1 MNLLAT
7 LPDLERD
14 MESALLHIGRGDI
27 VDQLR
32 GASVERWEY
41 DEFADT
47 VSIFVSAS
55 ASPSL
60 RPVARAETISIYDEV
75 GVILETDDRGCVS
88 VIEIS
93 GGKDL
98 IARLE
103 AARTAGASRS
113 R

>member
-1 MNLLAT
+1 MNLLAM

-32 GASVERWEY
+32 VASVERWEY

-47 VSIFVSAS
+47 ASIFVSAS

-60 RPVARAETISIYDEV
+60 RPGSRAETVSIYDEL
-75 GVILETDDRGCVS
+75 GVIVETDDRGCVS
-88 VIEIS
+88 MIEIS

-103 AARTAGASRS
+103 TARMAGAAGR